1 MTDNPISPR
10 SGGEPRFAPD
20 RRRLMSGLG
29 AACLGVV
36 LLAGASSWTRG
47 TRAETPPSG
56 DLTTTQNSISLT
68 SSAPQW
74 ALLKL
79 GVAGASAADLTDPV
93 PARIVIDETRSSKI
107 GLPLAGR
114 VTSVYVELGQR
125 VKEGDHLF
133 SVASPDIADL
143 RAGREKAAVEL
154 DAARAA
160 LERVKAMV
168 ASRALPAKEELAA
181 ERDTREAEVSA
192 KLAEAKLQSLRVSGT
207 IENEFTVIAPRSGV
221 VVEKNVLPGQT
232 VSPDSGAAMQ
242 IADLGTVWVVADLF
256 EAEASNVHE
265 GAEAQVT
272 SPSIPD
278 LTLEGRV
285 DMVSSVVDPERHTV
299 PIRVRL
305 PNVDGALRPNVFARV
320 RFGVSHG
327 AGAVEVPASA
337 LVTDGEHQYV
347 YYQTKPGTFTRR
359 EVVAGSVHD
368 GRVPILRGLQSGDT
382 IVVEGAILL
391 DNQISLND

>member
-1 MTDNPISPR
+1 MTDNTIPPD
-10 SGGEPRFAPD
+10 SGTEPKFAPD

-36 LLAGASSWTRG
+36 LLAGASTWTRG

-68 SSAPQW
+68 SNAPQW
-74 ALLKL
+74 ALVKL

-93 PARIVIDETRSSKI
+93 PARVVIDEARSSKI

-114 VTSVYVELGQR
+114 VTSVFVELGQR
-125 VKEGDHLF
+125 VREGDRLF

-143 RAGREKAAVEL
+143 RAAREKAAVEL

-168 ASRALPAKEELAA
+168 ASRSLPAKEELAA
-181 ERDTREAEVSA
+181 ERDMREAEVSA
-192 KLAEAKLQSLRVSGT
+192 KLADAKLQSLRVSGT
-207 IENEFTVIAPRSGV
+207 TENEFTVIAPRSGV

-256 EAEASNVHE
+256 EADASNIRE

-278 LTLEGRV
+278 LLIEGRV
-285 DMVSSVVDPERHTV
+285 EMVSSMVDPERHTV

-305 PNVDGALRPNVFARV
+305 SNADGALRPNVFARV
-320 RFGVSHG
+320 RFGVTHG

-347 YYQTKPGTFTRR
+347 YVQSKPGTFTRQ
-359 EVVAGSVHD
+359 EVVAGSAHD
-368 GRVPILRGLQSGDT
+368 GRVPVVRGLQAGDT
-382 IVVEGAILL
+382 VVVEGAILL
-391 DNQISLND
+391 DNQISLNG

>member
-1 MTDNPISPR
+1 MIDNPIPPGAGR
-10 SGGEPRFAPD
+10 EPRFAPD

-36 LLAGASSWTRG
+36 LLAAASTWTRG
-47 TRAETPPSG
+47 TRAETPPSA
-56 DLTTTQNSISLT
+56 DLTTTRDSISLT
-68 SSAPQW
+68 ANAPQW

-79 GVAGASAADLTDPV
+79 GVAGASASDLTDPV

-114 VTSVYVELGQR
+114 VTSVFVELGQR
-125 VKEGDHLF
+125 VKEGDRLF

-143 RAGREKAAVEL
+143 RAAREKAAVEL

-207 IENEFTVIAPRSGV
+207 TENEFTVIAPRSGV

-256 EAEASNVHE
+256 EAEASNVRE

-347 YYQTKPGTFTRR
+347 YYQARPGTFTRR
-359 EVVAGSVHD
+359 EVVAGYVHD
-368 GRVPILRGLQSGDT
+368 GRAPILRGLQSGDT